1 MIVRHDVGMTSGARP
16 GRSLIIILS
25 VIGALV
31 IVALVVVLTRGEPA
45 QLDESTPAGVVQR
58 YSAAVIAGDEATATT
73 YLTQQIR
80 SGCDQ
85 PDAADADDLTI
96 NLVATKLRTGSAD
109 VTVSLVRS
117 TGNGPFGA
125 AEYQYEDSF
134 DLVQEDGAWRIERA
148 PGQLTVC
155 YNVGLSK

>member
-1 MIVRHDVGMTSGARP
+1 MASGDRP
-16 GRSLIIILS
+16 ARSLIIILS

-31 IVALVVVLTRGEPA
+31 IVALAIVLTRGEPA

-58 YSAAVIAGDEATATT
+58 YYAAVVTGAEATPTS
-73 YLTQQIR
+73 YLTEQIR
-80 SGCDQ
+80 SGCDR
-85 PDAADADDLTI
+85 PDAADADDLTV
-96 NLVATKLRTGSAD
+96 NLVATKLRADSAD

-125 AEYQYEDSF
+125 SEYQYEDSF
-134 DLVQEDGAWRIERA
+134 DLVQENGAWRIERA

-155 YNVGLSK
+155 YNEGLSK